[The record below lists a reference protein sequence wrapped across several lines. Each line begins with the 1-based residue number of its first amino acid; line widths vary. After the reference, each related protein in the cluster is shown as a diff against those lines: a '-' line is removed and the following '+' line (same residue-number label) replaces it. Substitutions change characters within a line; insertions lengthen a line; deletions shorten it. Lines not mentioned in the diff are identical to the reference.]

1 MRAVLRYPLSLQIAP
16 LYSSLVRSSSLHC
29 TKLSDSLYTLP
40 VGRDIEWKQ
49 WSGPKPIDL
58 YAEVLDVKST
68 RIWVLC
74 CCTMF
79 FFFYSEADHQILF
92 NLGRKVVVIF
102 LTQAVTLFIV
112 PYLFNIF
119 TLNVKARKYCLYL
132 FTHSLMHVT
141 PYNYDAV
148 YRNSI
153 FIQNTNQYA

>member
-1 MRAVLRYPLSLQIAP
+1 MKTMERTETDRFIRRGTRREEYTDLSTLL
-16 LYSSLVRSSSLHC
+16 LY
-29 TKLSDSLYTLP
+29 
-40 VGRDIEWKQ
+40 
-49 WSGPKPIDL
+49 
-58 YAEVLDVKST
+58 DV
-68 RIWVLC
+68 VVV
-74 CCTMF
+74 F
-79 FFFYSEADHQILF
+79 NSEADHQILF
-92 NLGRKVVVIF
+92 NLDRKVVVIF

-119 TLNVKARKYCLYL
+119 TLNVKARNCCLYL